1 MGMLEKIEYLMQIK
15 NISNKK
21 ILADVSGLPYT
32 TVAGLWVKPI
42 DNTKRSTL
50 FALAKALG
58 CSVDYLGNDEIP
70 LEAHE
75 EEPKQTYYLDPE
87 VAELADQP
95 DRGGEGDD
103 ADEEQGDGPRHPARH
118 PVVVRDERGG
128 GCVRRPRRAHGV
140 PLGHRGTR

>member
-87 VAELADQP
+87 VAELADQLHKNP
-95 DRGGEGDD
+95 ELRILFD
-103 ADEEQGDGPRHPARH
+103 ASKKLTKEDIQF
-118 PVVVRDERGG
+118 VRDMVDRMKREE
-128 GCVRRPRRAHGV
+128 VR
-140 PLGHRGTR
+140 

>member
-87 VAELADQP
+87 VAELADQLHKNP
-95 DRGGEGDD
+95 ELRILFD
-103 ADEEQGDGPRHPARH
+103 ASKKLTKEDIQF
-118 PVVVRDERGG
+118 VRDMVDRMKREEGR
-128 GCVRRPRRAHGV
+128 
-140 PLGHRGTR
+140 

>member
-58 CSVDYLGNDEIP
+58 CSVDYLGDDDIP
-70 LEAHE
+70 LEAFDEDNPH
-75 EEPKQTYYLDPE
+75 PTYYLDPE
-87 VAELADQP
+87 VAELADQLHKNP
-95 DRGGEGDD
+95 ELRILFD
-103 ADEEQGDGPRHPARH
+103 ASKKLTKEDIQF
-118 PVVVRDERGG
+118 VRDLVDRMKKDDGQ
-128 GCVRRPRRAHGV
+128 
-140 PLGHRGTR
+140 

>member
-42 DNTKRSTL
+42 DNTRRSTL

-58 CSVDYLGNDEIP
+58 CSVDYLGDDDIP
-70 LEAHE
+70 LEAFDE
-75 EEPKQTYYLDPE
+75 DTPRPTYYLDPE
-87 VAELADQP
+87 VAELADQLHKNP
-95 DRGGEGDD
+95 EMRILFD
-103 ADEEQGDGPRHPARH
+103 ASKKLTKDSIKKQDI
-118 PVVVRDERGG
+118 
-128 GCVRRPRRAHGV
+128 
-140 PLGHRGTR
+140 LQFYN

>member
-21 ILADVSGLPYT
+21 VLADVSGLPYT

-87 VAELADQP
+87 VAELADQLHKNP
-95 DRGGEGDD
+95 EMRILFDASKKLTKEDLQFVMDMVNRMKKDD
-103 ADEEQGDGPRHPARH
+103 GQ
-118 PVVVRDERGG
+118 
-128 GCVRRPRRAHGV
+128 
-140 PLGHRGTR
+140 

>member
-87 VAELADQP
+87 VAELADQLHKNP
-95 DRGGEGDD
+95 ELRILFD
-103 ADEEQGDGPRHPARH
+103 ASKKLTKEDIQF
-118 PVVVRDERGG
+118 VRDLVDRMKRDEGR
-128 GCVRRPRRAHGV
+128 
-140 PLGHRGTR
+140 

>member
-87 VAELADQP
+87 VAELADQLHKNP
-95 DRGGEGDD
+95 ELRILFD
-103 ADEEQGDGPRHPARH
+103 ASKKLTKEDIQF
-118 PVVVRDERGG
+118 VRDLVDRMKKDDGQ
-128 GCVRRPRRAHGV
+128 
-140 PLGHRGTR
+140 

>member
-58 CSVDYLGNDEIP
+58 CSVDYLGEDDIP
-70 LEAHE
+70 LEAFDE
-75 EEPKQTYYLDPE
+75 DTPRPTYYLDPE
-87 VAELADQP
+87 VAELADQLHKNP
-95 DRGGEGDD
+95 EMRILFD
-103 ADEEQGDGPRHPARH
+103 ASKKLTKEDIQF
-118 PVVVRDERGG
+118 VRDLVNRMKKDDGQ
-128 GCVRRPRRAHGV
+128 
-140 PLGHRGTR
+140 